1 MLIYIHGGSFTGG
14 STDERHISGT
24 AYAKKGVIFVAMNYR
39 LGPYGFCAH
48 PQLKEADGTCGN
60 YGLYDQLE
68 AIRWVRRNI
77 AALGGD
83 PHRVTLLGQSAGA
96 MSVDILI
103 SSPLCRDWYRG
114 AIMMSG
120 PGLQR
125 AAARPQSIEKVGQ
138 FWDQICQNAGAADM
152 NALRQTDART
162 LYYAWL
168 DACKS
173 DKLSM
178 LYTFPVFDGKLLTKA
193 TFNMRTIPKM
203 PKILGMTNADM
214 IPVLVSGLIRR
225 WAHDDK
231 GSPCYAYCFDRN
243 LPATTTAPGTR
254 QTCFMPLAHCKTTGD
269 PLPIRIGRS
278 LAKWWRPLPTLSSA
292 AIPTATPCPAGKQ
305 APPRSCALATPAAWR
320 PSRTAVSLKKHFI
333 TKDRYK

>member
-1 MLIYIHGGSFTGG
+1 
-14 STDERHISGT
+14 
-24 AYAKKGVIFVAMNYR
+24 
-39 LGPYGFCAH
+39 
-48 PQLKEADGTCGN
+48 
-60 YGLYDQLE
+60 
-68 AIRWVRRNI
+68 
-77 AALGGD
+77 
-83 PHRVTLLGQSAGA
+83 
-96 MSVDILI
+96 
-103 SSPLCRDWYRG
+103 
-114 AIMMSG
+114 
-120 PGLQR
+120 
-125 AAARPQSIEKVGQ
+125 
-138 FWDQICQNAGAADM
+138 M

-178 LYTFPVFDGKLLTKA
+178 FYTFPVFDGKLLTKA

-214 IPVLVSGLIRR
+214 IPALVSGLIRR

-231 GSPCYAYCFDRN
+231 GSPCYAYCFDRD
-243 LPATTTAPGTR
+243 LPGDNYGAWHTADLLYAFGTLQNNWR
-254 QTCFMPLAHCKTTGD
+254 PFTDTD
-269 PLPIRIGRS
+269 RRS
-278 LAKWWRPLPTLSSA
+278 HAKWWRPLPTLSSA

-305 APPRSCALATPAAWR
+305 APPRSCALVTPAAWR

>member
-1 MLIYIHGGSFTGG
+1 MQTITRTTPCGALLGLELEDHLEYRGIRYATAARWEYPRPVEHWEGVYDATQFGACCYQHRGFDEDTKVNPFYSKEFRVGCHFTYSEDCQYLNIWAPKDAKDCPVLIYIHGGSFTGG

-125 AAARPQSIEKVGQ
+125 AAARPNPLKRWGSSGIKSAKTPGQ
-138 FWDQICQNAGAADM
+138 
-152 NALRQTDART
+152 
-162 LYYAWL
+162 
-168 DACKS
+168 
-173 DKLSM
+173 
-178 LYTFPVFDGKLLTKA
+178 
-193 TFNMRTIPKM
+193 
-203 PKILGMTNADM
+203 
-214 IPVLVSGLIRR
+214 
-225 WAHDDK
+225 
-231 GSPCYAYCFDRN
+231 
-243 LPATTTAPGTR
+243 
-254 QTCFMPLAHCKTTGD
+254 
-269 PLPIRIGRS
+269 RI
-278 LAKWWRPLPTLSSA
+278 
-292 AIPTATPCPAGKQ
+292 
-305 APPRSCALATPAAWR
+305 
-320 PSRTAVSLKKHFI
+320 
-333 TKDRYK
+333 

>member
-1 MLIYIHGGSFTGG
+1 MQTITRTTPCGALQGLELEDHLEYRGIRYATAARWEYPRPVEHWEGVYDATQFGACCYQHRGFDEDTKVNPFYSKEFRVGCHFTYSEDCQYLNIWAPKDAKDCPVLIYIHGGSFTGG

-83 PHRVTLLGQSAGA
+83 PHRITLLGQSAGA

-103 SSPLCRDWYRG
+103 SSPLCRDWYQG

-162 LYYAWL
+162 LY
-168 DACKS
+168 
-173 DKLSM
+173 
-178 LYTFPVFDGKLLTKA
+178 
-193 TFNMRTIPKM
+193 
-203 PKILGMTNADM
+203 
-214 IPVLVSGLIRR
+214 
-225 WAHDDK
+225 
-231 GSPCYAYCFDRN
+231 
-243 LPATTTAPGTR
+243 
-254 QTCFMPLAHCKTTGD
+254 
-269 PLPIRIGRS
+269 
-278 LAKWWRPLPTLSSA
+278 
-292 AIPTATPCPAGKQ
+292 
-305 APPRSCALATPAAWR
+305 
-320 PSRTAVSLKKHFI
+320 
-333 TKDRYK
+333 

>member
-1 MLIYIHGGSFTGG
+1 
-14 STDERHISGT
+14 
-24 AYAKKGVIFVAMNYR
+24 
-39 LGPYGFCAH
+39 
-48 PQLKEADGTCGN
+48 
-60 YGLYDQLE
+60 
-68 AIRWVRRNI
+68 
-77 AALGGD
+77 
-83 PHRVTLLGQSAGA
+83 
-96 MSVDILI
+96 
-103 SSPLCRDWYRG
+103 
-114 AIMMSG
+114 
-120 PGLQR
+120 
-125 AAARPQSIEKVGQ
+125 
-138 FWDQICQNAGAADM
+138 M

-231 GSPCYAYCFDRN
+231 GSPCYAYCFDRD
-243 LPATTTAPGTR
+243 LPGDNYGS
-254 QTCFMPLAHCKTTGD
+254 LAHGRPALCLWHTAKQLATLYRYGQGD
-269 PLPIRIGRS
+269 LAPNGGGLCQLCQVRQSQLQRPAPLESR
-278 LAKWWRPLPTLSSA
+278 
-292 AIPTATPCPAGKQ
+292 
-305 APPRSCALATPAAWR
+305 PPRSCALATPAVWR